1 MTRSKT
7 ELDAKVTEHDL
18 DLEILQ
24 EQMKRQRDINESA
37 ADALEKSA
45 ICFNEMDREIRFLK
59 KLAAGLVFIS
69 GGLFVLLTKNKAEIQ
84 EIRKV
89 MNEG

>member
-1 MTRSKT
+1 MKRAMTEIS
-7 ELDAKVTEHDL
+7 EQVTENKVDI
-18 DLEILQ
+18 EILQ
-24 EQMKRQRDINESA
+24 ERMKKQDSHNESFV
-37 ADALEKSA
+37 DIFENVIVS
-45 ICFNEMDREIRFLK
+45 IDEMDREIRFLK

>member
-1 MTRSKT
+1 MTRAMT
-7 ELDAKVTEHDL
+7 EISEQVTENKVDI
-18 DLEILQ
+18 EILQ
-24 EQMKRQRDINESA
+24 ERMKKQDSHNESFV
-37 ADALEKSA
+37 DNFENVIVS
-45 ICFNEMDREIRFLK
+45 IDEMGREIRFLK

>member
-1 MTRSKT
+1 MTSSKT
-7 ELDAKVTEHDL
+7 KINEQLAENKVDI
-18 DLEILQ
+18 EILQ
-24 EQMKRQRDINESA
+24 EQMKRQKDINKSA
-37 ADALEKSA
+37 ADALEKGA
-45 ICFNEMDREIRFLK
+45 ICVNEMDREIRFLK

-69 GGLFVLLTKNKAEIQ
+69 GGLFVLLTKNRAEIR